1 MRNFSKFIASGFGVG
16 FLPKAPGTW
25 GALLAFLIS
34 LPFLE
39 VESIQINTVL
49 VILVMVFTVLGIWS
63 SNQVESE
70 WGHDPKQVV
79 VDEMVGFWISII
91 FVPAVLKYYII
102 GFVLFR
108 FFDILKPLGIR
119 KAEQLKGGY
128 GVMGDDIL
136 AGIYSNIVLQC
147 VVFIMK

>member
-25 GALLAFLIS
+25 GALLALLLS
-34 LPFLE
+34 LPLLYIENF
-39 VESIQINTVL
+39 QRNF
-49 VILVMVFTVLGIWS
+49 ILGILILVFTVAGVWS
-63 SNQVESE
+63 ANKVEAA

-79 VDEMVGFWISII
+79 VDEMVGFWITIL
-91 FVPAVLKYYII
+91 FVPPVLKYYII
-102 GFVLFR
+102 GFVFFR

-128 GVMGDDIL
+128 GVMADDIV
-136 AGIYSNIVLQC
+136 AGIYSNIILQC
-147 VVFIMK
+147 VIMVMK

>member
-1 MRNFSKFIASGFGVG
+1 MKNFSKFIASGFGVG

-25 GALLAFLIS
+25 GALLALLLS
-34 LPFLE
+34 LPLLY
-39 VESIQINTVL
+39 VENFQRNF
-49 VILVMVFTVLGIWS
+49 ILGILIVVFTVAGVWS
-63 SNQVESE
+63 ANRVEE
-70 WGHDPKQVV
+70 VWGHDPKQVV
-79 VDEMVGFWISII
+79 VDEMVGFWITVL
-91 FVPAVLKYYII
+91 FVPAVLKFYII

-128 GVMGDDIL
+128 GVMADDIL

-147 VVFIMK
+147 IVIFIK